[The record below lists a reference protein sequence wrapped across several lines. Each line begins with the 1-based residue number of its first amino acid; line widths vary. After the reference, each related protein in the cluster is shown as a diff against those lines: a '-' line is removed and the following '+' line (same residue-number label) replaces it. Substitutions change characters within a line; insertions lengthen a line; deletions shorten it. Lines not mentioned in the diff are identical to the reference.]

1 MPNTI
6 LMPWLILNLWMIAA
20 VMHPHNRRLTYGVYV
35 SAMVMGYYLG
45 LWIQS

>member
-6 LMPWLILNLWMIAA
+6 LMLWLIHNLWMIAA
-20 VMHPHNRRLTYGVYV
+20 VMHPSNRRLTYGVGI
-35 SAMVMGYYLG
+35 SAAVLGCCLG

>member
-20 VMHPHNRRLTYGVYV
+20 VMHPRNRRLAYGVGI
-35 SAMVMGYYLG
+35 SALVMGYCLG